1 MVGDEAAALRHG
13 LEVTYPV
20 DNGVIRNWDDME
32 LLWNYTF
39 RWAVH
44 ASDTAQGTVPSPCAH
59 IWSYLCASLASTLG
73 DLPSSCCCFLPLLS
87 PRHVPFQFQEVE
99 REPQ

>member
-1 MVGDEAAALRHG
+1 MDLFPACAWLLASQDLMVGDEAAALRHG

-44 ASDTAQGTVPSPCAH
+44 ASDTAQGTVPSPCVPSGATCVRS
-59 IWSYLCASLASTLG
+59 WLAPCGTGSV
-73 DLPSSCCCFLPLLS
+73 C
-87 PRHVPFQFQEVE
+87 
-99 REPQ
+99 